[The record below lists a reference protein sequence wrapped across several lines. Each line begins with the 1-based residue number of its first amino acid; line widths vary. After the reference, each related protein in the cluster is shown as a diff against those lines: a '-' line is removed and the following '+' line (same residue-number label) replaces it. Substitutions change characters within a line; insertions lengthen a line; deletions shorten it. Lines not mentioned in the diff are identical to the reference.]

1 MAKSSRRSGKKSSAK
16 KGAAKKKV
24 AYGGTPPRG
33 ATGLRGGVPPGARPG
48 GHVRPMRAVR
58 IKKTR
63 APIHLFGKGKKA
75 PSAQLAQTLA
85 VRTTAALTTA
95 AAGPPQPPPT
105 VDFADFFQRVGE
117 GLVKAQQ
124 NMDSQSLDYLKSVV
138 GQPNLL
144 PSMFRIPKVSA
155 DLKFALDTEKS
166 NTVGFIF
173 YKDETSEQTHNQQSI
188 QFDIVSVPATQ
199 VPPAPLFV
207 NLVFSASQRQSIFDA
222 LRTLNDPGAAAPL
235 ANQNRVLIY
244 APDGTNSYFLAYA
257 EQTGATQVGFWFF
270 VVNPAALVTLR
281 KPGDAGPPALDA
293 LRDLIFQQG
302 QAQDKFLK
310 QLGGSN

>member
-1 MAKSSRRSGKKSSAK
+1 
-16 KGAAKKKV
+16 
-24 AYGGTPPRG
+24 
-33 ATGLRGGVPPGARPG
+33 
-48 GHVRPMRAVR
+48 MRAVR
-58 IKKTR
+58 TKKSR
-63 APIHLFGKGKKA
+63 APIRLFGKGKKV
-75 PSAQLAQTLA
+75 PSAQSAQTLA
-85 VRTTAALTTA
+85 IKTTAAVTTA
-95 AAGPPQPPPT
+95 AAGSPQPPPT

-117 GLVKAQQ
+117 G
-124 NMDSQSLDYLKSVV
+124 YLKSVV

-207 NLVFSASQRQSIFDA
+207 SLVFSASQRQSIFDA
-222 LRTLNDPGAAAPL
+222 LETLNDPSAAAPL
-235 ANQNRVLIY
+235 ANKNRVLIY

-310 QLGGSN
+310 QLRGGN